1 MGFHRKDAREINFY
15 MPELNT
21 FLANK
26 LQQRQ
31 QENALRRLTHNSQL
45 IDFTSND
52 YLGLAHSEK
61 LFQQI
66 HEKVSTLPHL
76 NGATGSRL
84 LSGNSGYTEQ
94 VEQKLAKI
102 FKAEAAL
109 IFNSGYAANQ
119 AVLSCI
125 PQKGDTIIYDEL
137 AHACIRDGAR
147 LSFAN
152 HFSFRHN
159 DLEDL
164 EKKMKQASGRIF
176 IAVESYYSM
185 DGDICPL
192 KELVSLTDQYQAHVI
207 IDEAHSTG
215 VIGREGSGLSVS
227 QNLQDKLDV
236 RIYTFGKAMGC
247 HGACVAGS
255 KTLIDFL
262 INFARPFIFTTAM
275 PLHSIAAIDCSF
287 DYLRQNTELQH
298 VLQQKK
304 ELFVSLGKKQNL
316 RLMNSSTQIQGVIL
330 PGNEQV
336 KALSMHL
343 RTRGYDIRPILSP
356 TVPKGSERLRI
367 CLHTYNSDQEI
378 TSLVNDLASKA

>member
-1 MGFHRKDAREINFY
+1 

-102 FKAEAAL
+102 FDAEAAL

-125 PQKGDTIIYDEL
+125 PRKGDTIIYDEL

-215 VIGREGSGLSVS
+215 VIGREGSGFSVL

-255 KTLIDFL
+255 KTLIDYL

-316 RLMNSSTQIQGVIL
+316 PLMSSNTQIQGIIL
-330 PGNEQV
+330 PGNERV
-336 KALSMHL
+336 KAASGQLQA
-343 RTRGYDIRPILSP
+343 RGYDIRPILSP

-367 CLHTYNSDQEI
+367 CLHTYNSGQEI
-378 TSLVNDLASKA
+378 ANLINELTSIA

>member
-1 MGFHRKDAREINFY
+1 

-52 YLGLAHSEK
+52 YLGLAHSEE

-192 KELVSLTDQYQAHVI
+192 KELVSLTDQYQSHVI

-316 RLMNSSTQIQGVIL
+316 PLMSSNTQIQGIIL
-330 PGNEQV
+330 PGNKRV
-336 KALSMHL
+336 KAASGQLQA
-343 RTRGYDIRPILSP
+343 RGYDIRPILSP
-356 TVPKGSERLRI
+356 TVPKDSERLRI
-367 CLHTYNSDQEI
+367 CLHTYNSGQEI
-378 TSLVNDLASKA
+378 ANLINELTSIA